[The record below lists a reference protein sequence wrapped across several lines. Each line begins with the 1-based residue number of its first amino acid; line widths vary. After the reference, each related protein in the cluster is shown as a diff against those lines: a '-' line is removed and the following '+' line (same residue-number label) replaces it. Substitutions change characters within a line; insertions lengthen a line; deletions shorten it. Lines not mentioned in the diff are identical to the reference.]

1 MKKTNKLLVII
12 ALSMMMQSAYSGS
25 LDDGI
30 AAGDVLSSVLLNN
43 AKAAINDNDS
53 RTTALEKS
61 NGEIRNGI
69 SALENEDSAVDGK
82 ITRLEDE
89 DVNIRVEIG
98 RLERNDSNFED
109 RLGDQETVNNDF
121 TTRVEELEQYAET
134 TTGDVGRLQTEDL
147 AIRLSITGVTEDL
160 AAGAAEAADLVSAVS
175 TRIDSIDGVDGEG
188 NRVTDTIEVLRNRVA
203 AIDGGEDAAG
213 DSSSVYSVGVLQN
226 NMNTLKDKLL
236 GDWVTT
242 EVGVVKDHRVRL
254 AALEDLPSV
263 TASAG
268 PAPAVNTTELEV
280 DYPVGS
286 VYTDTRDDGRTSV
299 LRQAVV
305 GFGAWVPMPEVYSVR
320 DHGPASGWV
329 FLTTGDGYH
338 GWEVSPLSVEK
349 RYFTVNPYDG
359 LIAQSINTAYVSR
372 LDNSAI
378 GFTAGN
384 TYRLA
389 TSYFGGE
396 AANYCMALDLG
407 GYQDWLLPSLG
418 LLTDLLEELANV
430 VPPIATIAMIPLGV
444 EHLSSSSGAGLFV
457 PMVLSWDGS
466 DVVGNNGELTDD
478 YAVRCVRRF

>member
-98 RLERNDSNFED
+98 RLDGLDNDFED
-109 RLGDQETVNNDF
+109 RLGIQETVNNDF
-121 TTRVEELEQYAET
+121 STRVEELEKYAET
-134 TTGDVGRLQTEDL
+134 NTGDVGRLQTEDL

-299 LRQAVV
+299 LRQAVDGV
-305 GFGAWVPMPEVYSVR
+305 GAWVPMPEVYSVR
-320 DHGPASGWV
+320 DLGPAGGWV

-349 RYFTVNPYDG
+349 RPFVTDPNVG
-359 LIAQSINTAYVSR
+359 LIASGIRPGYISN
-372 LDNSAI
+372 LENSAI

-407 GYQDWLLPSLG
+407 GYQDWLLPSSG
-418 LLTDLLEELANV
+418 LLSDLLEELANV
-430 VPPIATIAMIPLGV
+430 VPPFGTIAAIPIGTV
-444 EHLSSSSGAGLFV
+444 FLSSSSLLNQT
-457 PMVLSWDGS
+457 VLRILAWDGIE
-466 DVVGNNGELTDD
+466 VIGGWGGNVDD
-478 YAVRCVRRF
+478 YVVRCVRRF